1 MSGLERIKDFLRWL
15 GEVEASLSAPKPPSS
30 AIGLIG
36 DAPVSLTYSGGS
48 YVESGAISPG
58 KNAPFYISNDSVLSS
73 NIHVKSEAAIYGV
86 SAARIDASRA
96 CPFPIE
102 PGASSL
108 TPSPEAWRANG
119 AEWRLVA
126 APKDRVDEMRAKLI
140 AAGAKPGAAFTM
152 IDGAPVFFSGS
163 RRPRALIAAAAIAV
177 VTAAMAAISI
187 TYNAAQMESAAQDRL
202 SAARSAL
209 TEAETRAAAALTAR
223 EVAAGPL
230 RQAQIVGAALDRAP
244 SVADRLSALANATPD
259 DAYLK
264 RLMISPNLA
273 TGDFIAPDAAALATA
288 LGAAPGFKAARLKGP
303 ARAVAAGQQR
313 ATLDLTPEAAR

>member
-15 GEVEASLSAPKPPSS
+15 GEVEEGLSAPKPPSS

-36 DAPVSLTYSGGS
+36 DAPFALTYSGRR
-48 YVESGAISPG
+48 YVESGAITPG
-58 KNAPFYISNDSVLSS
+58 EKAPLYISSDSILSS
-73 NIHVKSEAAIYGV
+73 SIHVKPEAAIYGA

-96 CPFPIE
+96 CPFPVE
-102 PGASSL
+102 SGASSL
-108 TPSPEAWRANG
+108 TPTPQPWRADG

-126 APKDRVDEMRAKLI
+126 APKERVDDMRAKLI
-140 AAGAKPGAAFTM
+140 AAGAKTGAAFTM
-152 IDGAPVFFSGS
+152 VDGAPVFFSGS
-163 RRPRALIAAAAIAV
+163 RRPRALIAAAAIAF
-177 VTAAMAAISI
+177 VTAALAAASI
-187 TYNAAQMESAAQDRL
+187 TYSATRIETAAQDRL

-209 TEAETRAAAALTAR
+209 TEAETRAVAALAAR
-223 EVAAGPL
+223 EAAAGPL
-230 RQAQIVGAALDRAP
+230 RQAQIVGAALSRAP

-303 ARAVAAGQQR
+303 ARAVAAAQQR